1 MEVYQNKS
9 IDKYIKGLKSGFGI
23 GIAYMPFGITIG
35 LISKRF
41 GMELIGSFLMSFG
54 IYAGSAQSMFLKAV
68 YEQNSSFTE
77 VVVSIFM
84 INLRYVLLNL
94 VVYKQLDK
102 KTSLFEKI
110 IVGIGITDETAT
122 YITIKKE
129 KNPWYIIGLNT
140 IPYFSFGISTVIG
153 AIFGNLIPDIF
164 RNSLSFVLYSAFL
177 SLLIMSLR
185 EKFKYIEV
193 VLTVIA
199 IKILFMYT
207 PLLKNI
213 SGGWSMVIIMII
225 SSLIYAFLH
234 YKDGIGEQNE

>member
-9 IDKYIKGLKSGFGI
+9 IDKYVKGLKSGFSI
-23 GIAYMPFGITIG
+23 GIAYIPFGITIG

-199 IKILFMYT
+199 IKISFMYT

-213 SGGWSMVIIMII
+213 SGGWSMIIIMII

>member
-9 IDKYIKGLKSGFGI
+9 IDKYVKGLKSGFSI
-23 GIAYMPFGITIG
+23 GIAYIPFGITIG

-129 KNPWYIIGLNT
+129 
-140 IPYFSFGISTVIG
+140 
-153 AIFGNLIPDIF
+153 
-164 RNSLSFVLYSAFL
+164 
-177 SLLIMSLR
+177 
-185 EKFKYIEV
+185 
-193 VLTVIA
+193 
-199 IKILFMYT
+199 IL
-207 PLLKNI
+207 
-213 SGGWSMVIIMII
+213 
-225 SSLIYAFLH
+225 
-234 YKDGIGEQNE
+234 

>member
-1 MEVYQNKS
+1 
-9 IDKYIKGLKSGFGI
+9 
-23 GIAYMPFGITIG
+23 
-35 LISKRF
+35 
-41 GMELIGSFLMSFG
+41 
-54 IYAGSAQSMFLKAV
+54 MFLKAV

-177 SLLIMSLR
+177 SLLIVSLR
-185 EKFKYIEV
+185 EKFK
-193 VLTVIA
+193 
-199 IKILFMYT
+199 
-207 PLLKNI
+207 
-213 SGGWSMVIIMII
+213 
-225 SSLIYAFLH
+225 
-234 YKDGIGEQNE
+234 

>member
-54 IYAGSAQSMFLKAV
+54 IYAGSAQSMFLKTV

-129 KNPWYIIGLNT
+129 KNYFLGKKIKENT
-140 IPYFSFGISTVIG
+140 
-153 AIFGNLIPDIF
+153 
-164 RNSLSFVLYSAFL
+164 SLKVTY
-177 SLLIMSLR
+177 
-185 EKFKYIEV
+185 
-193 VLTVIA
+193 
-199 IKILFMYT
+199 
-207 PLLKNI
+207 
-213 SGGWSMVIIMII
+213 
-225 SSLIYAFLH
+225 H
-234 YKDGIGEQNE
+234 H